1 MKIFSRSYAFKKE
14 NLYFAEIKREGFTK
28 YISYNDIKR
37 QLMQLSETN
46 KGYSEQLIIK
56 DFFNFFRN
64 RISSINQ
71 LGKHKC
77 LVYERDLGSKDM
89 VELVIVTLTSNKQS
103 INFGTELVDV
113 LKVGEKFKNRI
124 SRSTKDCLC
133 CSIIEKRS
141 FIIFIKKKIWLFG
154 FIIKIKLKNLII

>member
-1 MKIFSRSYAFKKE
+1 MKTFSRSYALKKE
-14 NLYFAEIKREGFTK
+14 NLYFAEIKREGLAKF
-28 YISYNDIKR
+28 ISYNDIER

-46 KGYSEQLIIK
+46 KGYSEQFIIK

-77 LVYERDLGSKDM
+77 LVYERDLRSKDM

-113 LKVGEKFKNRI
+113 LKVGENSKTEFQGLLKTAYVI
-124 SRSTKDCLC
+124 QLQKKEVS
-133 CSIIEKRS
+133 S
-141 FIIFIKKKIWLFG
+141 FLLKKKIVIWL
-154 FIIKIKLKNLII
+154 NLVMKCI